1 MKIKL
6 VNDNITSDYTKN
18 LLRARGVDNI
28 DDFLSPSEKNLQSW
42 EDLDNI
48 KLGIDLVKNT
58 INDKKPYA
66 ILIDP
71 DNDGFTSFAI
81 LYQYLK
87 RLNPE
92 KEIEYFVHSAK
103 QHGLEDTYQVF
114 QDKEYSVVFLPD
126 SSSNDGVFAKEIN
139 APICVIDHHEIDN
152 EPSDNMIVINNQS
165 SAKYK
170 NKYLSGAGMVWQFC
184 RAMDYY
190 FGHEWAYDYTD
201 LAAVGICGD
210 AMSGLE
216 IENQYIWSYGFS
228 HINNFF
234 LKTLI
239 DKQNFS
245 MKGIVNPTTVAFY
258 ISPLLNAVTR
268 VGTTE
273 EKLHMAEAFING
285 EKLIPS
291 NKKGHKGELV
301 ALAAE
306 ATRECVNA
314 KSRQARIL
322 DNIEEKIDIKIN
334 KKDLLINKVL
344 FVELDDDDDFPSTL
358 NGLLA
363 TRLTNKY
370 SRPAIV
376 ARANDDGYIRG
387 SARAI
392 KTENM
397 DSFKQYLEESERS
410 YEVNPTTTMLAFGC
424 SISSYNLDKFFS
436 YSNDSLK
443 DVELGE
449 KCYSVNFIRDAMD
462 NDIDNLIRDVG
473 EYGYI
478 WSNQNDEPT
487 LYIDNII
494 LSTNE
499 IQIIGTNRD
508 TVKFTKNGITY
519 IKFKANELI
528 DELSGMKDI
537 IMKIVGRCNI
547 NEWNGIKNPQIIID
561 DYEII
566 DNMYGF

>member
-48 KLGIDLVKNT
+48 KLGVDLVKNT

-103 QHGLEDTYQVF
+103 QHGLEDSYQVF
-114 QDKEYSVVFLPD
+114 QDKEYSIVFLPD

-397 DSFKQYLEESERS
+397 DSFKQYLEESEMFE
-410 YEVNPTTTMLAFGC
+410 YVLGHPLAFGC

-494 LSTNE
+494 LSANE

-508 TVKFTKNGITY
+508 TVKFIKNGITY

-547 NEWNGIKNPQIIID
+547 NEWNGIKNSQIIID

>member
-28 DDFLSPSEKNLQSW
+28 DDFLSPSEKNLQCW

-48 KLGIDLVKNT
+48 KLGVDLVKNT

-103 QHGLEDTYQVF
+103 QHGLEDTYQIF
-114 QDKEYSVVFLPD
+114 QDKDYSVVFLPD

-165 SAKYK
+165 SMKYK

-301 ALAAE
+301 ALAVE

-370 SRPAIV
+370 NRPAIV

-397 DSFKQYLEESERS
+397 DSFKQYLEESEMFE
-410 YEVNPTTTMLAFGC
+410 YVLGHPLAFGC
-424 SISSYNLDKFFS
+424 SISNYNLDKFFS

-478 WSNQNDEPT
+478 WSNQNDEPI

-508 TVKFTKNGITY
+508 TIKFIKNGITY
-519 IKFKANELI
+519 IKFKANDLI
-528 DELSGMKDI
+528 SELSGMKDI

-547 NEWNGIKNPQIIID
+547 NEWNGIKSPQIIID

-566 DNMYGF
+566 NNMYGF

>member
-18 LLRARGVDNI
+18 LLRARGVDNV
-28 DDFLSPSEKNLQSW
+28 DEFLSPSEKNLQNW

-103 QHGLEDTYQVF
+103 QHGLEDTYQIF
-114 QDKEYSVVFLPD
+114 QDKDYSVIFLPD

-139 APICVIDHHEIDN
+139 VPICVIDHHEIDN

-165 SAKYK
+165 SIKYK

-190 FGHEWAYDYTD
+190 FGHEWAYDYAD

-239 DKQNFS
+239 DKQSFS

-322 DNIEEKIDIKIN
+322 DNIEEKIDIKII
-334 KKDLLINKVL
+334 KEDLLINKVL

-370 SRPAIV
+370 GRPAIV
-376 ARANDDGYIRG
+376 ARPNDDGYIRG

-397 DSFKQYLEESERS
+397 DSFKQYLEESEMFE
-410 YEVNPTTTMLAFGC
+410 YVLGHPLAFGC
-424 SISSYNLDKFFS
+424 SISNYNLDKFFS
-436 YSNDSLK
+436 YSNNSLK

-449 KCYSVNFIRDAMD
+449 KCYSVNFVRNAMD
-462 NDIDNLIRDVG
+462 NDIDNLIKDVG

-478 WSNQNDEPT
+478 WSSQNDEPI
-487 LYIDNII
+487 LYIDNIS
-494 LSTNE
+494 LSINE
-499 IQIIGTNRD
+499 IQIIGANRD
-508 TVKFTKNGITY
+508 TIKFIKNGITY
-519 IKFKANELI
+519 IKFKANKLI
-528 DELSGMKDI
+528 SELSNMKDI
-537 IMKIVGRCNI
+537 IMKVVGRCNI
-547 NEWNGIKNPQIIID
+547 NEWNGRKSSQIIID

-566 DNMYGF
+566 NNIYGF

>member
-48 KLGIDLVKNT
+48 KLGVDLVKNT

-114 QDKEYSVVFLPD
+114 QDKEYSIVFLPD

-397 DSFKQYLEESERS
+397 DSFKQYLEESEMFE
-410 YEVNPTTTMLAFGC
+410 YVLGHPLAFGC

-494 LSTNE
+494 LSANE

-508 TVKFTKNGITY
+508 TVKFIKNGITY

>member
-18 LLRARGVDNI
+18 LLRSRGVDNI

-48 KLGIDLVKNT
+48 KLGVDLVKNT

-245 MKGIVNPTTVAFY
+245 MKGIVNPTTIAFY

-397 DSFKQYLEESERS
+397 DSFKQYLEESEMFE
-410 YEVNPTTTMLAFGC
+410 YVLGHPLAFGC
-424 SISSYNLDKFFS
+424 SISNYNLDKFFS

-508 TVKFTKNGITY
+508 TVKFIKNGITY

>member
-28 DDFLSPSEKNLQSW
+28 DEFLLPSEKNLQSW

-48 KLGIDLVKNT
+48 KLGVDLVKNT

-92 KEIEYFVHSAK
+92 KEIEYFIHSAK

-114 QDKEYSVVFLPD
+114 QDKEYSIVFLPD

-165 SAKYK
+165 SMKYK

-397 DSFKQYLEESERS
+397 DSFKQYLEESEMFE
-410 YEVNPTTTMLAFGC
+410 YVLGHPLAFGC
-424 SISSYNLDKFFS
+424 SISNYNLDKFFS

-508 TVKFTKNGITY
+508 TVKFIKNGITY

-547 NEWNGIKNPQIIID
+547 NEWNGIKNSQIIID

>member
-18 LLRARGVDNI
+18 LLRSRGVDNV
-28 DDFLSPSEKNLQSW
+28 DEFLLPSEKNLQSW

-48 KLGIDLVKNT
+48 KLGVDLVKNT

-397 DSFKQYLEESERS
+397 DSFKQYLEESEMFE
-410 YEVNPTTTMLAFGC
+410 YVLGHPLAFGC

>member
-48 KLGIDLVKNT
+48 KLGVDLVKNT

-92 KEIEYFVHSAK
+92 KEIEYFIHSAK

-114 QDKEYSVVFLPD
+114 QDKEYSIVFLPD

-334 KKDLLINKVL
+334 KEDLLINKVL
-344 FVELDDDDDFPSTL
+344 FVELDNDDDFPSTL

-397 DSFKQYLEESERS
+397 DSFKQYLEESEMFE
-410 YEVNPTTTMLAFGC
+410 YVLGHPLAFGC

-508 TVKFTKNGITY
+508 TVKFIKNGITY

>member
-18 LLRARGVDNI
+18 LLRSRGVDNI

-48 KLGIDLVKNT
+48 KLGVDLVKNT
-58 INDKKPYA
+58 INDKKPYG

-103 QHGLEDTYQVF
+103 QHGLEDTYQIF
-114 QDKEYSVVFLPD
+114 QDKDYSVVFLPD

-165 SAKYK
+165 SVKYK

-301 ALAAE
+301 ELAAE

-322 DNIEEKIDIKIN
+322 DNIEEKIDIKII
-334 KKDLLINKVL
+334 KEDLLINKVL

-370 SRPAIV
+370 GRPAIV

-397 DSFKQYLEESERS
+397 DSFKQYLEESGMFE
-410 YEVNPTTTMLAFGC
+410 YVLGHPLAFGC
-424 SISSYNLDKFFS
+424 SISNYNLDKFFS
-436 YSNDSLK
+436 YSNNSLK

-449 KCYSVNFIRDAMD
+449 KCYSVNFVRNAMD
-462 NDIDNLIRDVG
+462 NDIDNLIKDVG

-478 WSNQNDEPT
+478 WSSQNDEPI
-487 LYIDNII
+487 LYIDNIS
-494 LSTNE
+494 LSINE
-499 IQIIGTNRD
+499 IQIIGANRD
-508 TVKFTKNGITY
+508 TIKFIKNGITY
-519 IKFKANELI
+519 IKFKANKLI
-528 DELSGMKDI
+528 SELSNMKDI
-537 IMKIVGRCNI
+537 IMKVVGRCNI
-547 NEWNGIKNPQIIID
+547 NEWNGRKSSQIIID

>member
-18 LLRARGVDNI
+18 LLRSRGVDNI

-48 KLGIDLVKNT
+48 KLGVDLVKNT

-397 DSFKQYLEESERS
+397 DSFKQYLEESEMFE
-410 YEVNPTTTMLAFGC
+410 YVLGHPLAFGC
-424 SISSYNLDKFFS
+424 SISNYNLDKFFS

-478 WSNQNDEPT
+478 WSNQNDEPI

-508 TVKFTKNGITY
+508 TVKFIKNGITY

-547 NEWNGIKNPQIIID
+547 NEWNGIKNSQIIID

>member
-18 LLRARGVDNI
+18 LLRSRGVDNV
-28 DDFLSPSEKNLQSW
+28 DEFLLPSEKNLQSW

-48 KLGIDLVKNT
+48 KLGVDLVKNT

-152 EPSDNMIVINNQS
+152 EPSNNMIVINNQS

-397 DSFKQYLEESERS
+397 DSFKQYLEESEMFE
-410 YEVNPTTTMLAFGC
+410 YVLGHPLAFGC

>member
-48 KLGIDLVKNT
+48 KLGVDLVKNT

-92 KEIEYFVHSAK
+92 KEIEYFIHSAK

-114 QDKEYSVVFLPD
+114 QDKEYSIVFLPD

-152 EPSDNMIVINNQS
+152 EPSNNMIVINNQS

-397 DSFKQYLEESERS
+397 DSFKQYLEESEMFE
-410 YEVNPTTTMLAFGC
+410 YVLGHPLAFGC

-508 TVKFTKNGITY
+508 TVKFIKNGITY

-547 NEWNGIKNPQIIID
+547 NEWNGIKNSQIIID

>member
-48 KLGIDLVKNT
+48 KLGVDLVKNT

-334 KKDLLINKVL
+334 KEDLLINKVL

-370 SRPAIV
+370 SRPTIV

-397 DSFKQYLEESERS
+397 DSFKQYLEESEMFE
-410 YEVNPTTTMLAFGC
+410 YVLGHPLAFGC

-473 EYGYI
+473 EYEYI

-487 LYIDNII
+487 IYIDNII

-566 DNMYGF
+566 DNIYGF

>member
-18 LLRARGVDNI
+18 LLRSRGVDNI

-48 KLGIDLVKNT
+48 KLGVDLVKNT

-397 DSFKQYLEESERS
+397 DSFKQYLEESEMFE
-410 YEVNPTTTMLAFGC
+410 YVLGHPLAFGC

-528 DELSGMKDI
+528 DELSGMKNI

>member
-18 LLRARGVDNI
+18 LLRSRGVDNI

-48 KLGIDLVKNT
+48 KLGVDLVKNT

-258 ISPLLNAVTR
+258 ISPLLNSVTR

-370 SRPAIV
+370 SRPTIV

-397 DSFKQYLEESERS
+397 DSFKQYLEESEMFE
-410 YEVNPTTTMLAFGC
+410 YVLGHPLAFGC

-508 TVKFTKNGITY
+508 TVKFIKNGITY

>member
-48 KLGIDLVKNT
+48 KLGVDLVKNT

-92 KEIEYFVHSAK
+92 KEIEYFIHSAK

-397 DSFKQYLEESERS
+397 DSFKQYLEESEMFE
-410 YEVNPTTTMLAFGC
+410 YVLGHPLAFGC
-424 SISSYNLDKFFS
+424 SISNYNLDKFFS

-508 TVKFTKNGITY
+508 TVKFIKNGITY

-547 NEWNGIKNPQIIID
+547 NEWNGIKNSQIVID

>member
-18 LLRARGVDNI
+18 LLRSRGVDNV
-28 DDFLSPSEKNLQSW
+28 DEFLLPSEKNLQSW

-48 KLGIDLVKNT
+48 KLGVDLVKNT

-152 EPSDNMIVINNQS
+152 EPSNNMIVINNQS

-397 DSFKQYLEESERS
+397 DSFKQYLEESEMFE
-410 YEVNPTTTMLAFGC
+410 YVLGHPLAFGC
-424 SISSYNLDKFFS
+424 SISSYNLDKFFF

>member
-18 LLRARGVDNI
+18 LLRSRGVDNV
-28 DDFLSPSEKNLQSW
+28 DEFLLPSEKNLQSW

-48 KLGIDLVKNT
+48 KLGVDLVKNT

-152 EPSDNMIVINNQS
+152 EPSNNMIVINNQS

-397 DSFKQYLEESERS
+397 DSFKQYLEESEMFE
-410 YEVNPTTTMLAFGC
+410 YVLGHPLAFGC
-424 SISSYNLDKFFS
+424 SISNYNLDKFFS

-499 IQIIGTNRD
+499 IQIIGMNRD

>member
-48 KLGIDLVKNT
+48 KLGVDLVKNT

-152 EPSDNMIVINNQS
+152 EPSNNMIVINNQS

-301 ALAAE
+301 ALAVE

-397 DSFKQYLEESERS
+397 DSFKQYLEESEMFE
-410 YEVNPTTTMLAFGC
+410 YVLGHPLAFGC

-487 LYIDNII
+487 LYINNII

-508 TVKFTKNGITY
+508 TVKFIKNGITY

>member
-18 LLRARGVDNI
+18 LLRSRGVDNV
-28 DDFLSPSEKNLQSW
+28 DEFLLPSEKNLQSW

-48 KLGIDLVKNT
+48 KLGVDLVKNT

-397 DSFKQYLEESERS
+397 DSFKQYLEESEMFE
-410 YEVNPTTTMLAFGC
+410 YVLGHPLAFGC

-508 TVKFTKNGITY
+508 TVKFIKNGITY

-547 NEWNGIKNPQIIID
+547 NEWNGIKNSQIIID

-566 DNMYGF
+566 NNMYGF

>member
-18 LLRARGVDNI
+18 LLRSRGVDNI

-48 KLGIDLVKNT
+48 KLGVDLVKNT

-92 KEIEYFVHSAK
+92 KEIEYFIHSAK

-322 DNIEEKIDIKIN
+322 DNIEEKIAIKIN

-397 DSFKQYLEESERS
+397 DSFKQYLEESEMFE
-410 YEVNPTTTMLAFGC
+410 YVLGHPLAFGC

-508 TVKFTKNGITY
+508 TVKFIKNGITY

>member
-48 KLGIDLVKNT
+48 KLGVDLVKNT

-92 KEIEYFVHSAK
+92 KEIEYFIHSAK

-114 QDKEYSVVFLPD
+114 QDKEYSIVFLPD

-392 KTENM
+392 KTESM
-397 DSFKQYLEESERS
+397 DSFKQYLEESEMFE
-410 YEVNPTTTMLAFGC
+410 YVLGHPLAFGC

-508 TVKFTKNGITY
+508 TVKFIKNGITY

-528 DELSGMKDI
+528 DELSRMKDI

>member
-18 LLRARGVDNI
+18 LLRSRGVDNI
-28 DDFLSPSEKNLQSW
+28 DDFLSPSEKSLQSW

-48 KLGIDLVKNT
+48 KLGVDLVKNT

-397 DSFKQYLEESERS
+397 DSFKQYLEESEMFE
-410 YEVNPTTTMLAFGC
+410 YVLGHPLAFGC

-508 TVKFTKNGITY
+508 TVKFIKNGITY

-528 DELSGMKDI
+528 DELSEMKNI

>member
-18 LLRARGVDNI
+18 LLRSRGVDNI

-48 KLGIDLVKNT
+48 KLGVDLVKNT

-92 KEIEYFVHSAK
+92 KEIEYFIHSAK

-114 QDKEYSVVFLPD
+114 QDKEYSIVFLPD

-397 DSFKQYLEESERS
+397 DSFKQYLEESEMFE
-410 YEVNPTTTMLAFGC
+410 YVLGHPLAFGC

-462 NDIDNLIRDVG
+462 NDIDNLIRDIG

-478 WSNQNDEPT
+478 WSNQNDEPI

>member
-48 KLGIDLVKNT
+48 KLGVDLVKNT

-306 ATRECVNA
+306 ATRECINA

-370 SRPAIV
+370 SRPTIV

-397 DSFKQYLEESERS
+397 DSFKQYLEESEMFE
-410 YEVNPTTTMLAFGC
+410 YVLGHPLAFGC

-508 TVKFTKNGITY
+508 TVKFIKNGITY

-528 DELSGMKDI
+528 DELSGMKNI

>member
-48 KLGIDLVKNT
+48 KLGVDLVKNT

-370 SRPAIV
+370 SRPTIV

-397 DSFKQYLEESERS
+397 DSFKQYLEESEMFE
-410 YEVNPTTTMLAFGC
+410 YVLGHPLAFGC

-473 EYGYI
+473 EYEYI

-487 LYIDNII
+487 IYIDNII

>member
-18 LLRARGVDNI
+18 LLRSRGVDNI

-48 KLGIDLVKNT
+48 KLGVDLVKNT

-291 NKKGHKGELV
+291 NKKGHKGEFV

-397 DSFKQYLEESERS
+397 DSFKQYLEESEMFE
-410 YEVNPTTTMLAFGC
+410 YVLGHPLAFGC

-473 EYGYI
+473 EYEYI

-508 TVKFTKNGITY
+508 TVKFIKNGITY

>member
-48 KLGIDLVKNT
+48 KLGVDLVKNT

-190 FGHEWAYDYTD
+190 FEHEWAYDYTD

-397 DSFKQYLEESERS
+397 DSFKQYLEESEMFE
-410 YEVNPTTTMLAFGC
+410 YVLGHPLAFGC

-508 TVKFTKNGITY
+508 TVKFIKNGITY

>member
-48 KLGIDLVKNT
+48 KLGVDLVKNT

-92 KEIEYFVHSAK
+92 KEIEYFIHSAK

-114 QDKEYSVVFLPD
+114 QDKEYSIVFLPD

-397 DSFKQYLEESERS
+397 DSFKQYLEESEMFE
-410 YEVNPTTTMLAFGC
+410 YVLGHPLAFGC
-424 SISSYNLDKFFS
+424 SISNYNLDKFFS

-508 TVKFTKNGITY
+508 TVKFIKNGITY

-547 NEWNGIKNPQIIID
+547 NEWNGIKNSQIIID

>member
-48 KLGIDLVKNT
+48 KLGVDLVKNT

-92 KEIEYFVHSAK
+92 KEIEYFIHSAK

-114 QDKEYSVVFLPD
+114 QDKEYSIVFLPD

-397 DSFKQYLEESERS
+397 DSFKQYLEESEMFE
-410 YEVNPTTTMLAFGC
+410 YVLGHPLAFGC

-494 LSTNE
+494 LSANE

-508 TVKFTKNGITY
+508 TVKFIKNGITY

>member
-18 LLRARGVDNI
+18 LLRSRGVDNI

-48 KLGIDLVKNT
+48 KLGVDLVKNT

-397 DSFKQYLEESERS
+397 DSFKQYLEESEMFE
-410 YEVNPTTTMLAFGC
+410 YVLGHPLAFGC

-478 WSNQNDEPT
+478 WSNQNDEPI

>member
-18 LLRARGVDNI
+18 LLRSRGVDNI

-48 KLGIDLVKNT
+48 KLGVDLVKNT

-392 KTENM
+392 KTESM
-397 DSFKQYLEESERS
+397 DSFKQYLEESEMFE
-410 YEVNPTTTMLAFGC
+410 YVLGHPLAFGC

-508 TVKFTKNGITY
+508 TVKFIKNGITY

>member
-18 LLRARGVDNI
+18 LLRSRGVDNV
-28 DDFLSPSEKNLQSW
+28 DEFLLPSEKNLQSW

-48 KLGIDLVKNT
+48 KLGVDLVKNT

-397 DSFKQYLEESERS
+397 DSFKQYLEESEMFE
-410 YEVNPTTTMLAFGC
+410 YVLGHPLAFGC

-566 DNMYGF
+566 DNTYGF

>member
-18 LLRARGVDNI
+18 LLRSRGVDNV
-28 DDFLSPSEKNLQSW
+28 DEFLLPSEKNLQSW

-48 KLGIDLVKNT
+48 KLGVDLVKNT

-92 KEIEYFVHSAK
+92 KEIEYFIHSAK

-370 SRPAIV
+370 SRPTIV

-397 DSFKQYLEESERS
+397 DSFKQYLEESEMFE
-410 YEVNPTTTMLAFGC
+410 YVLGHPLAFGC

-473 EYGYI
+473 EYEYI

-508 TVKFTKNGITY
+508 TVKFTKNGIIY

-566 DNMYGF
+566 NNMYGF

>member
-18 LLRARGVDNI
+18 LLRSRGVDNV
-28 DDFLSPSEKNLQSW
+28 DEFLLPSEKNLQSW

-48 KLGIDLVKNT
+48 KLGVDLVKNT

-152 EPSDNMIVINNQS
+152 EPSNNMIVINNQS

-397 DSFKQYLEESERS
+397 DSFKQYLEESEMFE
-410 YEVNPTTTMLAFGC
+410 YVLGHPLAFGC

-494 LSTNE
+494 LSANE

-508 TVKFTKNGITY
+508 TVKFIKNGITY

>member
-48 KLGIDLVKNT
+48 KLGVDLVKNT

-165 SAKYK
+165 SMRYK

-370 SRPAIV
+370 SRPTIV
-376 ARANDDGYIRG
+376 ARSNDDGYIRG

-397 DSFKQYLEESERS
+397 DSFKQYLEESEMFE
-410 YEVNPTTTMLAFGC
+410 YVLGHPLAFGC

-499 IQIIGTNRD
+499 IQIIGTNKD
-508 TVKFTKNGITY
+508 TVKFIKNGITY

-528 DELSGMKDI
+528 DELSGMKNI

>member
-48 KLGIDLVKNT
+48 KLGVDLVKNT

-92 KEIEYFVHSAK
+92 KEIEYFIHSAK

-397 DSFKQYLEESERS
+397 DSFKQYLEESEMFE
-410 YEVNPTTTMLAFGC
+410 YVLGHPLAFGC

-494 LSTNE
+494 LSANE

-508 TVKFTKNGITY
+508 TVKFIKNGITY

-566 DNMYGF
+566 NNMYGF

>member
-48 KLGIDLVKNT
+48 KLGVDLVKNT

-114 QDKEYSVVFLPD
+114 QDKEYSAVFLPD

-370 SRPAIV
+370 SRPTIV

-397 DSFKQYLEESERS
+397 DSFKQYLEESEMFE
-410 YEVNPTTTMLAFGC
+410 YVLGHPLAFGC

-473 EYGYI
+473 EYEYI